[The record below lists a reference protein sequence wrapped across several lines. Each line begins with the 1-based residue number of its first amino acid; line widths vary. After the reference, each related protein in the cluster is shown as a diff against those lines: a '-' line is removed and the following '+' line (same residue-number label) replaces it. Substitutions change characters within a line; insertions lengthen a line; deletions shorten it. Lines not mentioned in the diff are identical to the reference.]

1 LDDVIGRL
9 SSQIMNSQQ
18 QQIRNLQISVFSLI
32 MSLKGMQG
40 SGQRGRWLRLA
51 IFWFLWIINFPLSG
65 FPFRQLVFL
74 PRSIQERK
82 MKKALAILIA
92 SVFVG
97 GSALA
102 QAPAG
107 GAAGAT
113 GAAAGGITAGMVAAA
128 VAVVAVAVAVASTND
143 DNKSST
149 PATGTAGGT

>member
-1 LDDVIGRL
+1 VDNGLPAIGI
-9 SSQIMNSQQ
+9 S
-18 QQIRNLQISVFSLI
+18 LQAL
-32 MSLKGMQG
+32 G
-40 SGQRGRWLRLA
+40 
-51 IFWFLWIINFPLSG
+51 
-65 FPFRQLVFL
+65 FL

-107 GAAGAT
+107 GATGAT

-128 VAVVAVAVAVASTND
+128 VAVVAVAVAVASSND
-143 DNKSST
+143 DNQST